1 MKKKLL
7 SGLIFAAFNL
17 TNYTCAMMPLDDNE
31 LSKVDGQALLN
42 LENSSDASQG
52 LNFHKLSI
60 AALME
65 LNVNIKTLQLGCGGT
80 NNSYKVGCDIDISN
94 LSLSGLNTTSDS
106 NGSPTFGGEGRAAT
120 SASITNPF
128 IEFAIKGNTAATREV
143 AGFRLGAQNIMG
155 LLTLGTENGQ
165 NPSDGIQSFTGYMK
179 MAQTQ
184 GEARTKATK
193 FGNTDAE
200 KIKGNIEV
208 NMLVSKPNRTFTSK
222 PFTDGQVTE
231 GHTGITVP
239 SMLVNFTM
247 PETIVTGSRLKS
259 ATVSGIRSSIPT
271 IPLAAAESGKNL
283 PDTVITVPDFSKDQL
298 YVEFPGLIGDSIGNH
313 AFFKMLPGSSLDN
326 LNMDITF
333 EQALSMI
340 HNIPLNGTGGYLS
353 LQNQNV
359 KWQGTD
365 AADIARPG
373 WWMSFKD
380 PIQLGY
386 LKTQD
391 EVDISHVLP
400 QVATAITDFLL
411 KPENLINVS
420 FFEAIGSLV
429 SQPVEKKLNINVG
442 GFTSYNGGTPA
453 TLTLTDK
460 ILKNQK
466 VPNNCFGGH
475 KFC

>member
-7 SGLIFAAFNL
+7 SGLIFAALNL
-17 TNYTCAMMPLDDNE
+17 SHYSHAMIVLDDSE

-42 LENSSDASQG
+42 LENSLDTSQG

-65 LNVNIKTLQLGCGGT
+65 LNVNIKSLQLGCGGT
-80 NNSYKVGCDIDISN
+80 NNSIKVGCDIDISN
-94 LSLSGLNTTSDS
+94 ISLSGLNTGTDA
-106 NGSPTFGGEGRAAT
+106 NGSPTFSGDGRAAT

-179 MAQTQ
+179 MAQTA
-184 GEARTKATK
+184 GESKTKATK
-193 FGNTDAE
+193 FGLAENE
-200 KIKGNIEV
+200 KISGNLKALGQTRE
-208 NMLVSKPNRTFTSK
+208 FTSK
-222 PFTDGQVTE
+222 PITNGQQTE

-239 SMLVNFTM
+239 SMRVEFVM
-247 PETIVTGSRLKS
+247 PETIVTGSRMKS
-259 ATVSGIRSSIPT
+259 ATVSGIRSSIAS
-271 IPLAAAESGKNL
+271 IPLAAPTAAMPAN
-283 PDTVITVPDFSKDQL
+283 VIGNPNFTNDQL
-298 YVEFPGLIGDSIGNH
+298 FVTFDPLISLLGLNVGEHS
-313 AFFKMLPGSSLDN
+313 FFKMDTGSSLDN

-333 EQALSMI
+333 VQALSMI

-386 LKTQD
+386 LQTQD
-391 EVDISHVLP
+391 EVDISYVLP
-400 QVATAITDFLL
+400 QVATAISDFLL
-411 KPENLINVS
+411 RPENLINVS
-420 FFEAIGSLV
+420 LTEALGTIADV
-429 SQPVEKKLNINVG
+429 PVVKKLNINVG
-442 GFTSYNGGTPA
+442 GFTSYDTGRPA
-453 TLTLTDK
+453 SLTLQDK
-460 ILKNQK
+460 ILKNQT
-466 VPNNCFGGH
+466 VPTNCFGGH